1 MSKQLDIPNE
11 HLLKMLVDENKQPD
25 MFKAILAQD
34 INICI
39 GRVNTELQL
48 KTDCSDSDI
57 EFYRSMLRL
66 IRRVSESEG
75 LKFVKDLGSAKSDN
89 PGLH

>member
-1 MSKQLDIPNE
+1 MSKQLDIPNA
-11 HLLKMLVDENKQPD
+11 HLLNLAVDEKAQTD
-25 MFKAILAQD
+25 IFKAVLAQD

-39 GRVNTELQL
+39 GRVNAEL
-48 KTDCSDSDI
+48 KTKSAESDI

-75 LKFVKDLGSAKSDN
+75 FKFGEPDTEKTTNSVI
-89 PGLH
+89 H